1 MPFPMQ
7 TPSPPRATRG
17 LPGTLRAILMLAL
30 GAAILAPM
38 LTYPFGADHGCFAT
52 VADVIARG
60 GVPYRDAWD
69 IKPPGVYYL
78 FWATFS
84 AFGRSILSI
93 RLLDLLWT
101 LAAAAAL
108 YLIARRLFSRQGGWA
123 SAFFFL
129 VFYALGFDFWH
140 TAQADGFGSLPL
152 ALAFLLAL
160 VAEDKAARVPQAGK
174 LLALCSGL
182 LIGIAITLKF
192 TLGAFLVVP
201 LVLALSARQPLA
213 ARLGRGASYLLG
225 CLLAPALVALLMWKA
240 GALRDMIYI
249 VFTWNSQYGHI
260 QAAGSELVVI
270 PSRIARFHLGG
281 GLLILKLIGLL
292 CLVGLADAIIRRR
305 SLPRWWLLPLWWAVM
320 VASVC
325 VQGKYFAYHWLPVLP
340 PLALLAGLGWA
351 AAVRWAGQLA
361 GGRRPAVIAG
371 LLLILLGLFAQGYW
385 AQFHRPIAYATRRL
399 PDEQYLSDFT
409 ASGHYFSF
417 PADLALAQYLRD
429 NSPPKAPIFSW
440 GLDALVYFLA
450 DRPPASRFI
459 QDQPLLT
466 PWSPPQWRE
475 ELIQDLSRNRPQFI
489 LVAHDDIQPWV
500 TLWNG
505 DSASA
510 LPYYPELARL
520 IVERYRPAAV
530 VEDFEVWERK

>member
-1 MPFPMQ
+1 MH
-7 TPSPPRATRG
+7 TPSPPRCAICGLRG
-17 LPGTLRAILMLAL
+17 PLGAVLALFL
-30 GAAILAPM
+30 GAAILSPM
-38 LTYPFGADHGCFAT
+38 LVYPLGADHGCFAT
-52 VADVIARG
+52 MADVIARG

-78 FWATFS
+78 FWTAFLV
-84 AFGRSILSI
+84 FGRSVFSI

-101 LAAAAAL
+101 LAAAAVL
-108 YLIARRLFSRQGGWA
+108 CLIARRLFSRQAGWA

-140 TAQADGFGSLPL
+140 AAQADGFGALPV

-160 VAEDKAARVPQAGK
+160 VAEKKSAR

-182 LIGIAITLKF
+182 LIGIAITFKF

-201 LVLALSARQPLA
+201 LALALSARQPLTV
-213 ARLGRGASYLLG
+213 RLARGASYLLG

-249 VFTWNSQYGHI
+249 LFTWNSQYGRI
-260 QAAGSELVVI
+260 QPMASNLLVI
-270 PSRIARFHLGG
+270 PYQLGRFHLGG

-305 SLPRWWLLPLWWAVM
+305 SLPRWWLLPLWWALMLV
-320 VASVC
+320 SVC

-351 AAVRWAGQLA
+351 AVVRCAGQLA
-361 GGRRPAVIAG
+361 GGRRAAVIAG
-371 LLLILLGLFAQGYW
+371 LLLILLGVFAQGYW
-385 AQFHRPIAYATRRL
+385 THFRRPIAYAIGRL
-399 PDEQYLSDFT
+399 PAEQYLADFT
-409 ASGHYFSF
+409 ASGQYFSF
-417 PADLALAQYLRD
+417 PADLAVARYLRE
-429 NSPPKAPIFSW
+429 NSRPNAPIFSW
-440 GLDALVYFLA
+440 GVDALVYFLA

-459 QDQPLLT
+459 HDPPLLT
-466 PWSPPQWRE
+466 PWSPPECRK
-475 ELIQDLSRNRPQFI
+475 ELIRDLTRSQPQFI
-489 LVAHDDIQPWV
+489 LVAHNDAQPWV

-505 DSASA
+505 DSFSA
-510 LPYYPELARL
+510 LAQYPELTRL
-520 IVERYRPAAV
+520 ILERYRLVAV
-530 VEDFEVWERK
+530 IEDFEVWERN